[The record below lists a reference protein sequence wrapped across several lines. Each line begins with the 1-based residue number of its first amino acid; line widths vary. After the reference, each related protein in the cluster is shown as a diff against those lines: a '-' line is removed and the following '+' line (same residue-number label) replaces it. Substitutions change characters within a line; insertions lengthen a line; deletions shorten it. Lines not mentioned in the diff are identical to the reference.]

1 MYVQYARELNPEDFD
16 PPVAAKVH
24 LILVHAGNISRSIH
38 ELIGVISDQTWIER
52 LGVIPRASFERT
64 ALRTIAQLVAQF
76 RAADNKLNSN
86 IGEYLVSVSAA
97 QGMEESFG
105 HKVFPISELWK
116 EKVSNNHGF
125 DFHTESNFEVI
136 SFGEAKYNSNSNPY
150 DDAADQVLRFLADGK
165 HLGDAVCLQYFVS
178 SNSMENLVCQDVRGA
193 AIAFSLSAVNPLGVL
208 SNCLDNPNVIK
219 LAGLCDE
226 LYVVGVIL

>member
-105 HKVFPISELWK
+105 HRFS
-116 EKVSNNHGF
+116 
-125 DFHTESNFEVI
+125 
-136 SFGEAKYNSNSNPY
+136 
-150 DDAADQVLRFLADGK
+150 RFLSCGRK
-165 HLGDAVCLQYFVS
+165 KSVITTVS
-178 SNSMENLVCQDVRGA
+178 IFILR
-193 AIAFSLSAVNPLGVL
+193 
-208 SNCLDNPNVIK
+208 
-219 LAGLCDE
+219 
-226 LYVVGVIL
+226 VILRLFRLGRRNIIQTPIRTMMQLIRC